1 MKFNEIKDLIK
12 SRTLTTIVYLGEDNK
27 IKDRKTIRFTKKQF
41 LSNLST
47 GSYPVFKVN
56 REPTQFQTGAF
67 YILEDGNRIWTYVK
81 ED

>member
-1 MKFNEIKDLIK
+1 MKFDEIKDLIK
-12 SRTLTTIVYLGEDNK
+12 SKTLTIIVYLGEDNK
-27 IKDRKTIRFTKKQF
+27 IKDRKMVHFTKRQF

-47 GSYPVFKVN
+47 GSFPVFKVY

-67 YILEDGNRIWTYVK
+67 YILADGRRIWTYVK